1 MVKPKPNITLFYD
14 SHRGKT
20 VVMLRFDYNQEL
32 INCTKTIRGARW
44 SQSKK
49 SWYINKEDF
58 HLTKVLDVLKSSSNI
73 NYSAIKTNNKA
84 GQQQQLPQKATKP
97 KVQPPSA
104 YLDVLDQRRY
114 SQNTKVTYISYFI
127 DFLNYFEEQN
137 PVNIS
142 IDEINKY
149 ITSLVRERNI
159 SHSQQ
164 NQRINSIKFY
174 YEKVLGRDK
183 SYIKIDRPL
192 PEKKL
197 PDVLSKNEV
206 RKMINCTNNHKHKT
220 IIILI
225 YSCGLR
231 RSEIINLK
239 ISDLDS
245 SRMLIKIRG
254 AKGRK
259 DRYVQLTASIIPVL
273 KKYFD
278 EYSPKDYLFEGQGKA
293 KYSGSSILQ
302 DVKNAGK
309 RANINKRVY
318 PHILRHSFAT
328 HHLEQGTDLRF
339 IQEWLGHASS
349 KTTEI
354 YTHVSEKNFRNF
366 KNPIDDLL

>member
-32 INCTKTIRGARW
+32 INYTKTIRGARW

-58 HLTKVLDVLKSSSNI
+58 DLTKVLDILKSSSNI

-84 GQQQQLPQKATKP
+84 VQQQQLPQKAAKP

-104 YLDVLDQRRY
+104 YLNVLDQRRY
-114 SQNTKVTYISYFI
+114 SQNTKT
-127 DFLNYFEEQN
+127 
-137 PVNIS
+137 
-142 IDEINKY
+142 
-149 ITSLVRERNI
+149 T
-159 SHSQQ
+159 
-164 NQRINSIKFY
+164 
-174 YEKVLGRDK
+174 
-183 SYIKIDRPL
+183 YIKIDRPRQ
-192 PEKKL
+192 EKKL

-206 RKMINCTNNHKHKT
+206 RKMINCTSNQKHKT
-220 IIILI
+220 IIILM

-231 RSEIINLK
+231 RSEITNLK

-349 KTTEI
+349 KTTGI
-354 YTHVSEKNFRNF
+354 YTHVSEKDFRNF